1 MTDVAT
7 LGVTATE
14 TGVSKVDKALM
25 GLAASAGKADVATGR
40 FSSAQIKYAQS
51 AMAGWDGFNTVVA
64 KQPALV
70 KAAGVQMQNYGSH
83 TANVFSQLNDIAVM
97 LAAGQNPIQLAM
109 QQGMQ
114 LNQVWG
120 QMGGK
125 VGAVGTV
132 LRGAFMSLLN
142 PLNLVTIGVIAGG
155 AALVNYFTSGSEKA
169 KSFEDTLSD
178 LSDATQAVRDVTWQ
192 STDSMIAKYG
202 QLTESIMGA
211 IAAQQQFALDSQM
224 MAANDAVAALK
235 TLTDEGV
242 ASIVNMQQ
250 QIEVLRQQPIID
262 DSRILDLTENMN
274 YLAGEMGLTV
284 TQAVN
289 LNSALQDYSGA
300 KGLVDKAAAATAVRV
315 ALEGTSLA
323 GGEMARSI
331 NQSELALYEA
341 VSAAQ
346 KLWAETKIAEAAA
359 KALSIAAPNGS
370 WMEGAIG
377 SVGVLTGK
385 LWAAFGAMSALKA
398 GGTTSSLS
406 QQYAQYG
413 AGRASAEGMIGAGVG
428 GASDTRS
435 KWMNDLGFG
444 GGSSGGGGGGGT
456 DPYQANLDRL
466 VASLMTERETVEKW
480 YADNEVILND
490 RRAMELLGASAHK
503 EAMLDLERQYH
514 EKLSKI
520 KDDSDAYNLGSTAK
534 LFGDLNT
541 MAGGGYDGLLRAQK
555 AFAAAE
561 ALVNTYRAASQALAD
576 PKLSTFAKFVAV
588 AKVIATGMGLV
599 NAIKG
604 GGKAGAGGSSGSSA
618 QTTAASSQP
627 VADRVTTVSFAGDPF
642 MVAIAESVM
651 KQMYDAS
658 GNGRVLIKA

>member
-25 GLAASAGKADVATGR
+25 GLAASAGKAEAATGR

-169 KSFEDTLSD
+169 RSFEDTLSD
-178 LSDATQAVRDVTWQ
+178 LVDATQAVRDVTWQ

-211 IAAQQQFALDSQM
+211 IAAQQQFALDNQM

-377 SVGVLTGK
+377 SVGALTSK
-385 LWAAFGAMSALKA
+385 LWAAVTAKSALA
-398 GGTTSSLS
+398 SAGTTSTAGMGRGTSMGGPALDPYGFRSGLAADAAAGLS
-406 QQYAQYG
+406 VG
-413 AGRASAEGMIGAGVG
+413 SAGDA
-428 GASDTRS
+428 
-435 KWMNDLGFG
+435 
-444 GGSSGGGGGGGT
+444 GGGGGT

-503 EAMLDLERQYH
+503 DAMLDLERQYH

-541 MAGGGYDGLLRAQK
+541 MAGGGYEGLLRAQK

-561 ALVNTYRAASQALAD
+561 ALVNTYRGAAQELAR
-576 PKLSTFAKFVAV
+576 PTATPWQKFAAV
-588 AKVIATGMGLV
+588 AKVVAAGMGLV

-604 GGKAGAGGSSGSSA
+604 GGKAGAGGSGGSSA